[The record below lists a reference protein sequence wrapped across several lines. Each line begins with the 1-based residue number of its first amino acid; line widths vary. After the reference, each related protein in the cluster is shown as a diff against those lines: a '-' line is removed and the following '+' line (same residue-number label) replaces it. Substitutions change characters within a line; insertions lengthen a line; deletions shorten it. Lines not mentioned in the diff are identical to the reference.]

1 MARLK
6 AAHFDE
12 RMTLV
17 EHLDE
22 LRSRIIVS
30 LVVLGVAIALC
41 FWQNHLLLDIANKPL
56 PDSLP
61 EPITFSPTEPF
72 MTTLKV
78 SAYGGILLALPV
90 LLYQAYA
97 FVLPALAPR
106 EKRAILP
113 FLLMVPFLFIAGVV
127 FSYFVVVPAAAQF
140 LLNFNSDQ
148 FNIQIRASEYYGFF
162 LLTLI
167 SVGIVFQIPVGI
179 LALTRLG
186 IVTPEQ
192 LAHNRRYA
200 ILIIAVDRDALA
212 RYRPGHDADLDA
224 AAGGPVRALGPALEG
239 ARAPAEGIGHRA
251 VRRRCG
257 GRRDRLAT
265 ASGNRRH

>member
-1 MARLK
+1 VARLK

-78 SAYGGILLALPV
+78 SAYAGILLALPI

-106 EKRAILP
+106 EKRVILP

-200 ILIIAVDRDALA
+200 ILIIAVIAMLLPGTDPVTMLISMLPLVVLFELSVQLSKVLG
-212 RYRPGHDADLDA
+212 RPPKESDTELSGAD
-224 AAGGPVRALGPALEG
+224 
-239 ARAPAEGIGHRA
+239 APAGETG
-251 VRRRCG
+251 
-257 GRRDRLAT
+257 
-265 ASGNRRH
+265 